1 MKRII
6 LIVALVIGVLS
17 VNAQEKNSSHS
28 KWKETKN
35 GVTYEMEVKVDGLA
49 NKAATKPH
57 LKFTIKGD
65 TSNLTKLGLTSS
77 KEFFVTVPVSKEA
90 QDINVEPGHYTFK
103 FYHQKLGEQQF
114 EVDLKTGDDK
124 VVVLTLGK

>member
-1 MKRII
+1 MKRIV
-6 LIVALVIGVLS
+6 LIIALAIAACG

-35 GVTYEMEVKVDGLA
+35 GVTYEMEVRMDGLA
-49 NKAATKPH
+49 NKAAAKPH
-57 LKFTIKGD
+57 LKVTVKGD
-65 TSNLTKLGLTSS
+65 TSKLTKLVFTRSN
-77 KEFFVTVPVSKEA
+77 EFYVTVPVSKKA
-90 QDINVEPGHYTFK
+90 QDISVEPGLYTFK